1 MKQKVNIDFMKK
13 TLINK
18 IPFDLPP
25 ELERFVA
32 GAKIFDSSCSPE
44 ARVCFIDKDG
54 GFYLKRAALGTLE
67 REATMTKYFH
77 SLGLGVE
84 VLDYTRYGECDLMLT
99 ASAVG
104 EDCVA
109 AKYLDDPKRLCDTI
123 ATELRKLHEVDF
135 TACPVKNRTAEYV
148 ATVEQNFRTGNFDT
162 SHFPDSFGFAT
173 PEDAWRVF
181 CEGKEQLR
189 ADTLIH
195 GDYCL
200 PNVMLDD
207 WRLSCFIDLGN
218 GGVADRHI
226 DIFWGLWTL
235 WFNLKT
241 DAYYTR
247 FLDAYGRDK
256 INTDVL
262 KTVAAAEVFG

>member
-1 MKQKVNIDFMKK
+1 MKK
-13 TLINK
+13 TLLEA

-25 ELERFVA
+25 ELDTFVR
-32 GAKIFDSSCSPE
+32 GARIFDSSCSPE

-54 GFYLKRAALGTLE
+54 GYYLKKAAPGTLE

-77 SLGLGVE
+77 SLSLGTE
-84 VLDYTRYGECDLMLT
+84 VLDYRTHNEYDLMLT

-123 ATELRKLHEVDF
+123 ATELRKLHETDF
-135 TACPVKNRTAEYV
+135 SACPVKDRTAEYI
-148 ATVEQNFRTGNFDT
+148 ATVEQNFASGNYDT

-173 PEDAWRVF
+173 AKDAWRVF
-181 CEGKEQLR
+181 SAGKEQLR
-189 ADTLIH
+189 TDTLIH

-200 PNVMLDD
+200 PNIMLND
-207 WRLSCFIDLGN
+207 WKLSSFIDLGN

-241 DAYYTR
+241 EAYYSR
-247 FLDAYGRDK
+247 FLDAYGRECVNLDA
-256 INTDVL
+256 L
-262 KTVAAAEVFG
+262 RTVAAAEVFG